1 MDDNTTEFEAF
12 AAAFNDT
19 EDYQIDGAEEVAE
32 TETEEDAAE
41 EIGGEGQEE
50 PESGEESEE
59 EHTSDSEEEGAEGDG
74 KPDKPDSEQMF
85 TIRVNK
91 EDRQVGLEEMT
102 ALAQKG
108 ADYDRVKNQLAESRQ
123 PVQDLQGEQGKYRN
137 AMDVLEAM
145 AAKAEVGL
153 DELVEQLQLNLE
165 MQDGKSES
173 EAKAVIRAQK
183 AEKQLEAMKAET
195 AEKQEPA
202 AEDTPSRATREIAEF
217 QKRFPE
223 VKLTEELCNELAA
236 DVQGGMSL
244 IDAYQKRDAAQKD
257 ARIAELEKQLQAE
270 KKNKHNRATSPGSQK
285 DSGGKRE
292 RSEFDEFAAAFR

>member
-59 EHTSDSEEEGAEGDG
+59 EHTSDSEEEGA
-74 KPDKPDSEQMF
+74 
-85 TIRVNK
+85 
-91 EDRQVGLEEMT
+91 
-102 ALAQKG
+102 
-108 ADYDRVKNQLAESRQ
+108 DYDRVKNQLAESRQ
-123 PVQDLQGEQGKYRN
+123 QVQDLQGEQGKYRN